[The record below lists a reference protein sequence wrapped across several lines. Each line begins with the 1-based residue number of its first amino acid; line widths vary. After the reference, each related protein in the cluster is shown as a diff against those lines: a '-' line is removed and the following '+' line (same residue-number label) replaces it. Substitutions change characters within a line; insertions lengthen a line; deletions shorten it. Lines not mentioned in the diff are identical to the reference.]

1 MKTTMNTP
9 APFVPEGMTITT
21 LSSNINWKGHACT
34 DYNNKPTGKY
44 HPTFEFTVELT
55 MDGRH
60 MQTPYSGGSLA
71 FLTPEVK
78 RQIRESKDRDATH
91 AIGYMD
97 GFKRVRGID
106 IDGSIAVKYIFAR
119 SAIKPLDVLYSLV
132 SDARAGTETFDD
144 FCSNYGYDTDSRK
157 AYATW
162 QQCQTGAREFL
173 RVLGS
178 SDLLTRLEEA
188 FQDY

>member
-1 MKTTMNTP
+1 MR
-9 APFVPEGMTITT
+9 ITT
-21 LSSNINWKGHACT
+21 LSSNINWHACT
-34 DYNNKPTGKY
+34 DYSNNTTGKY
-44 HPTFEFTVELT
+44 NPTFEFTVELT

-78 RQIRESKDRDATH
+78 QQIRESKDRDATH

-106 IDGSIAVKYIFAR
+106 IDGSIAVNYIFAH